1 MLDAGNE
8 GRRAMRVHSWS
19 EFALGAAGFSVGIAL
34 LRGNGVD
41 GLFGVGWIAIGAV
54 HLWRAFNKA
63 WCARTKE
70 QEEKQRRAARKRL
83 GKWAWPVRLFGVG
96 LAVLGVLFML
106 LPQKQLMRL
115 ALVFVLAGLWYTMAV
130 EAWLR
135 GWAEQEEL

>member
-1 MLDAGNE
+1 M
-8 GRRAMRVHSWS
+8 
-19 EFALGAAGFSVGIAL
+19 
-34 LRGNGVD
+34 
-41 GLFGVGWIAIGAV
+41 AIGAV

-96 LAVLGVLFML
+96 VTVLGVLFML
-106 LPQKQLMRL
+106 LPQKQLMWL
-115 ALVFVLAGLWYTMAV
+115 ALVFVLAGLGYTMAV

>member
-1 MLDAGNE
+1 
-8 GRRAMRVHSWS
+8 MRVHSWS